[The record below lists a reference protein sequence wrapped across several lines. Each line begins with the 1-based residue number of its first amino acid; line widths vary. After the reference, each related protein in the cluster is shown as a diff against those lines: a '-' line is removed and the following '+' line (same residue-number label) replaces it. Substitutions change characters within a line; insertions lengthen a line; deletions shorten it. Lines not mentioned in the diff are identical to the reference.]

1 MKTFDDYLKEQLKNP
16 EFEKEYESIKPEIE
30 IMKMIITARNE
41 QKLTQKDLSK
51 KIGMDQAEISKLENG
66 NANPTLKVLQRIANG
81 LNKKLEIKFV

>member
-1 MKTFDDYLKEQLKNP
+1 MKTFDDYLKEQLKDP
-16 EFEKEYESIKPEIE
+16 EFKKEYDYIKPEIE
-30 IMKMIITARNE
+30 IMKMLIKARNE

-66 NANPTLKVLQRIANG
+66 NANPTLKVLQRLANG

>member
-66 NANPTLKVLQRIANG
+66 NANPTLKVLQRVANG

>member
-1 MKTFDDYLKEQLKNP
+1 MKTFDDYLKEQLKDP

-66 NANPTLKVLQRIANG
+66 NANPTLKVLQRVANG